1 MENKYIKLLIEKKIW
16 VLAIVIFLIMMSNEF
31 RTYKDITAYY
41 NTGEIQMIS
50 EQRKG
55 KKWGLTT
62 NYYSNGNISMVVNYK
77 NDKKE
82 GEGRWYYK
90 NGNIMII
97 ENFKNGELEGQYTA
111 YDEDGNIREDISYK
125 DDKITGK
132 TSNYA
137 NETET
142 CQYTYIDEEKDESK
156 GECK

>member
-1 MENKYIKLLIEKKIW
+1 MENKYIKLLIEKKIL
-16 VLAIVIFLIMMSNEF
+16 VIAIVILIALMLNEF
-31 RTYKDITAYY
+31 RTYKDLTAHY

-50 EQRKG
+50 KQRKG

-62 NYYSNGNISMVVNYK
+62 NYYSNGNISMIVNYE

-90 NGNIMII
+90 NGDIMII
-97 ENFKNGELEGQYTA
+97 ENFKNGELEGRYTA
-111 YDEDGNIREDISYK
+111 YNEDGSIQEDIFYK
-125 DDKITGK
+125 DDKITDK

-137 NETET
+137 NEDET
-142 CQYTYIDEEKDESK
+142 CQYTYINEEENEHK